1 MTVDGLDSHFAIVCV
16 EQPYC
21 YQTLVL
27 SSSTRPL
34 DESQLAIER
43 LIVSLLALRK
53 ETESICPSEIARAID
68 PDAWRALMAPIR
80 VVAKRLAAAGIVEI
94 SQHGVVVVPNGHWRG
109 PIRLRRGKSW
119 APRKL

>member
-1 MTVDGLDSHFAIVCV
+1 M
-16 EQPYC
+16 
-21 YQTLVL
+21 LVL

-53 ETESICPSEIARAID
+53 ETASICPSEIARAID

-80 VVAKRLAAAGIVEI
+80 MVAKRLAAAGIVEI
-94 SQHGVVVVPNGHWRG
+94 SQRGVVVVPNGRWRG

-119 APRKL
+119 EPHKL